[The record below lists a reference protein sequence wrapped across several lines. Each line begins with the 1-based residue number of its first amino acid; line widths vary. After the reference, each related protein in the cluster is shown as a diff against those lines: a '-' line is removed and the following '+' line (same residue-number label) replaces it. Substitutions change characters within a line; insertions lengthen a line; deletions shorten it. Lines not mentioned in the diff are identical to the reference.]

1 MQRILD
7 RLVEAGATGVLMH
20 YRDGHREWRGSAG
33 VADLDSRQ
41 PVAPDGWFRIGSVT
55 KTFTAT
61 VVLSL
66 VAEGLVDLD
75 QPIEQWL
82 PGVVPAGDGISVRR
96 LLNHTSGLYN
106 YTDDLPDPAQI
117 VRERFDHWAPQRA
130 LALAFAHEPLFAPG
144 ADWSYSNTNY
154 TLLGLLIEE
163 ITGGSYADAVRAR
176 VIEPLHLHQTLVP
189 GDEPKLPQP
198 HAHGYLLVDDE
209 SVDLDEL
216 NPSQAWAAG
225 ELISTAADL
234 NKFFAALLA
243 GELLPAAQLEAMLT
257 TVGDYG
263 LGIARRQLADGTV
276 LWGHNGGI
284 FGYLTS
290 SFHSRGADRQC
301 TMSRTTVD
309 AEAAESDD
317 LVAEVFLSGLD

>member
-20 YRDGHREWRGSAG
+20 YRDQDREWRGSAG

-41 PVAPDGWFRIGSVT
+41 PVDPDGWFRIGSVT

-75 QPIEQWL
+75 QPIEHWL
-82 PGVVPAGDGISVRR
+82 PGVVPSGDAISVRR

-106 YTDDLPDPAQI
+106 YTEDLPDSAQI
-117 VRERFDHWAPQRA
+117 VRDRFDHWEPQRA
-130 LALAFAHEPLFAPG
+130 LSLAFAHEPLFAPG

-154 TLLGLLIEE
+154 TLLGLLIETV
-163 ITGGSYADAVRAR
+163 TGGPYAAAVRAR
-176 VIEPLHLHQTLVP
+176 VLEPLELGRTLVP
-189 GDEPKLPQP
+189 GDDAKLPEP
-198 HAHGYLLVDDE
+198 HAHGYLLVDGE

-234 NKFFAALLA
+234 NTFFAALL
-243 GELLPAAQLEAMLT
+243 GGDLLPPDQLNAMLT

-263 LGIARRQLADGTV
+263 LGIARRRLTDGTEF
-276 LWGHNGGI
+276 WGHNGGI

-309 AEAAESDD
+309 AGAAEADD
-317 LVAEVFLSGLD
+317 LVAEIFLSGLD

>member
-20 YRDGHREWRGSAG
+20 YRGQGREWRGSAG
-33 VADLDSRQ
+33 IADLESRQ
-41 PVAPDGWFRIGSVT
+41 PVDPDGWFRIGSVT

-75 QPIEQWL
+75 QPIEHWL
-82 PGVVPAGDGISVRR
+82 PGVVPSGDGISVRR

-106 YTDDLPDPAQI
+106 YTNDLPDSARI
-117 VRERFDHWAPQRA
+117 VRERFDHWEPQRA
-130 LALAFAHEPLFAPG
+130 LGLAFAHEPLFAPG
-144 ADWSYSNTNY
+144 AEWSYSNTNY
-154 TLLGLLIEE
+154 TLLGLLIEAV
-163 ITGGSYADAVRAR
+163 TGGSYAAAVRAR
-176 VIEPLHLHQTLVP
+176 VLEPLDLGRTKVP
-189 GDEPKLPQP
+189 GDEPELPEP

-225 ELISTAADL
+225 GLISTAADL
-234 NKFFAALLA
+234 NKFFAELLA
-243 GELLPAAQLEAMLT
+243 GELLPPEQLESMLT

-263 LGIARRQLADGTV
+263 LGIGRRQLADGTV

-309 AEAAESDD
+309 AGSPDGDD
-317 LVAEVFLSGLD
+317 LVAEIFLSGLD